1 MNQGHAAIPVMQPEA
16 AGCESHAAWTGNLEP
31 LRHELRHAL
40 ERLLRSGETT
50 VLDLRALP
58 FSPQEDEA
66 LAAWLGAG
74 EVRAEL
80 SVLGRS
86 EVQESAYPGIWM
98 VTHFTESGAV
108 CGRYLEV
115 TRCPQILQTPE
126 ADLTDALAALDASLA
141 MVPTMNT
148 TEIPHE

>member
-1 MNQGHAAIPVMQPEA
+1 MSLSPIPVEQQPA
-16 AGCESHAAWTGNLEP
+16 AGCAANAVWTGNLEP

-40 ERLLRSGETT
+40 EKLVCAGETT

-58 FSPQEDEA
+58 FSPQEDAA
-66 LAAWLGAG
+66 LTAWLGVG

-86 EVQESAYPGIWM
+86 EVQESAFAGIWL

-126 ADLTDALAALDASLA
+126 ADLADALSALDASLA
-141 MVPTMNT
+141 SGAND
-148 TEIPHE
+148 EHIGDHHE